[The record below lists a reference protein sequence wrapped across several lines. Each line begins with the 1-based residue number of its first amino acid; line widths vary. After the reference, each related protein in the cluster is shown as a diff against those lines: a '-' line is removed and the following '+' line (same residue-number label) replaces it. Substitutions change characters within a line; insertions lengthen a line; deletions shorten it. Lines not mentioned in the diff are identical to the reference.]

1 MINFIGGQQ
10 FIAKRF
16 DIPLGHLVNQIQSKH
31 GYHVATQT
39 LKLSKRAIRRY
50 LSLCRK
56 AHSVLEP
63 SLSVMYNLKL
73 TDEWVGEYLG
83 IIYPEQMYIK
93 SHPVYWQLQLIYM
106 WQMNTFNMTQ
116 FKQLLELNQFYNIE
130 IDKAQICYSIVQKFK
145 QFYYNHGCYSV
156 QK

>member
-1 MINFIGGQQ
+1 
-10 FIAKRF
+10 
-16 DIPLGHLVNQIQSKH
+16 
-31 GYHVATQT
+31 
-39 LKLSKRAIRRY
+39 
-50 LSLCRK
+50 
-56 AHSVLEP
+56 
-63 SLSVMYNLKL
+63 
-73 TDEWVGEYLG
+73 
-83 IIYPEQMYIK
+83 
-93 SHPVYWQLQLIYM
+93 M